1 MLRRLAEKIGL
12 RRSLPKEVTY
22 EDAREILEEENQGQK
37 RALAAREDAKPEML
51 YYLAE
56 DEDPKVRARVAA
68 NLATPAQS
76 NAVLADDVS
85 DEVRG
90 ELAGKI
96 GRLIPGLTDGETGK
110 VREMTIA
117 VLEKLAQDQAPRVR
131 QILAEEIKSTDC
143 VPKEVIER
151 LARDIE
157 IAVCGPILEYSPL
170 LTDDDLLEIVATG
183 RVQGAIESIASRSDV
198 SEDVSDALV
207 ATLDVTVVAALLNNE
222 NAQIREETLDRI
234 IDNAENVEEWHRP
247 VTMRPE
253 LSLRALRRVAGFVAF
268 SILEDLSK
276 HSDLPGDIEA
286 FLKKRVRERLAT
298 EKDLEPGLD
307 DKHAGAEH
315 ARTLVEARNMKPDRL
330 QDAIDA
336 GDREFVVAALSG
348 LTGNTENFVNRVLS
362 SRSGKAIT
370 ALCWRSGMPM
380 RVALTLQ
387 SEIGKVPPTAMIMA
401 KDGVDYSMT
410 PDEMEWQLRY
420 FESKGK

>member
-1 MLRRLAEKIGL
+1 MLRRLIEKIGFK
-12 RRSLPKEVTY
+12 RSLPKAVSY
-22 EDAREILEEENQGQK
+22 EDARGILEEENQGQK
-37 RALAAREDAKPEML
+37 RALASREDAKPEML

-56 DEDPKVRARVAA
+56 DEDAGVRACVAA
-68 NLATPAQS
+68 NLSAPPQS
-76 NAVLADDVS
+76 NMNLADDVS

-90 ELAGKI
+90 ELASKI
-96 GRLIPGLTDGETGK
+96 GRLIPGLSDGETNR
-110 VREMTIA
+110 VREMAIA

-143 VPKEVIER
+143 VPTHIIQK

-183 RVQGAIESIASRSDV
+183 KVQGAIESIASRADV

-207 ATLDVTVVAALLNNE
+207 ATLDVTAVAALLNNE

-234 IDNAENVEEWHRP
+234 IDNAEGVEEWHRP

-268 SILEDLSK
+268 SILEDLSE
-276 HSDLPGDIEA
+276 HTDLSSDVEA
-286 FLKKRVRERLAT
+286 FLKKRVRERLET
-298 EKDLEPGLD
+298 EQDLEPGLA
-307 DKHAGAEH
+307 DKNLGAER
-315 ARTLVEARNMKPDRL
+315 ARDLIAARNMKPDQL

-348 LTGNTENFVNRVLS
+348 LTGNTENFVNRILS
-362 SRSGKAIT
+362 SRTGKAIT

-380 RVALTLQ
+380 RVALSLQ
-387 SEIGKVPPTAMIMA
+387 SEVGKVPPTAMVMA

-420 FESKGK
+420 FESKGH